1 MALILLAANNAQTV
15 LSAGISSSATTLTV
29 NTGTGELFPAPVSGT
44 SFYKLTLVDAATGQL
59 TEIMHVTARTGDVM
73 TVLRAQEGTTAR
85 AWSANDIAANMLTSG
100 SLSFFAQNE
109 SPKFTGA
116 PLAPT
121 PSQADNS
128 TKIATTAF
136 VAGAITANPGRLI
149 NVRTFTESGTYTPT
163 SGTKKIRV
171 RIVGGGGG
179 GGAALA
185 NTVANRISLGS
196 GGNGGTYGET
206 GLINIVSVASV
217 PITVGSAGA
226 GGYSSIPA
234 TAGGTSSFGGYI
246 SSPGGGAGGAGA
258 SNTVSTPVIVADAAP
273 TGNCSGTDVLINIPG
288 NGAIG
293 QISINGTDRNG
304 AKGSAGG
311 SSFIGFGGGASPV
324 DTIAKS
330 GVGYGSG
337 GAGGYAAQVISGN
350 IAPGGAGAA
359 GVIIVEEY
367 A

>member
-29 NTGTGELFPAPVSGT
+29 NTGTGALFPAPVSGT

-149 NVRTFTESGTYTPT
+149 NVLTFTASGTYKPT

-171 RIVGGGGG
+171 RIVGGGGAG
-179 GGAALA
+179 GGAAA
-185 NTVANRISLGS
+185 STVSGYISCS
-196 GGNGGTYGET
+196 DGGGGGTYGET
-206 GLINIVSVASV
+206 GLIDATAISSVSV
-217 PITVGSAGA
+217 IVGL
-226 GGYSSIPA
+226 
-234 TAGGTSSFGGYI
+234 GGTSVIGGNGSTGGNSSFGAYI
-246 SSPGGGAGGAGA
+246 TAPGGTGGNAAASGSPTNSLVSDKANTADCSGTNVLINIPGQGAFGQMSFSSSANTNNQVRGGKGGSSFLGQGGGASTLSTLHYSGSGYGAGGAGA
-258 SNTVSTPVIVADAAP
+258 VTVYAQGTSAVI
-273 TGNCSGTDVLINIPG
+273 GG
-288 NGAIG
+288 NGT
-293 QISINGTDRNG
+293 NG
-304 AKGSAGG
+304 
-311 SSFIGFGGGASPV
+311 IV
-324 DTIAKS
+324 
-330 GVGYGSG
+330 
-337 GAGGYAAQVISGN
+337 
-350 IAPGGAGAA
+350 
-359 GVIIVEEY
+359 IVEEY